1 MSAGPL
7 SELEFFHG
15 LEPGLLAALA
25 DLGRDVTLEAG
36 QVLFREGDPADRFFV
51 LRRGRVAVELHD
63 PVTGSHVVD
72 TVEDGD
78 AVGLSWFVTGTTWV
92 FDARALAPTDVV
104 VWDAVRLRA
113 AFDAD
118 PALGYAVTQRLAR
131 VIYQRLRAARVRML
145 DLYGARR

>member
-1 MSAGPL
+1 MTAAQL
-7 SELEFFHG
+7 SELDFFHG
-15 LEPGLLAALA
+15 IDPALLAELA
-25 DLGRDVTLEAG
+25 DLGRDLAFEAG

-113 AFDAD
+113 ALDAD
-118 PALGYAVTQRLAR
+118 PALGYAVTQRVAR
-131 VIYQRLRAARVRML
+131 VVYQRLRAARVRML
-145 DLYGARR
+145 DLYGVHR

>member
-1 MSAGPL
+1 MSVAQL
-7 SELEFFHG
+7 RELDFFHG
-15 LEPGLLAALA
+15 IDPALLAALA
-25 DLGRDVTLEAG
+25 DLGRDVAFEAG

-104 VWDAVRLRA
+104 VWDAVRLREA
-113 AFDAD
+113 LDAD
-118 PALGYAVTQRLAR
+118 PALGYAVTQRVAR
-131 VIYQRLRAARVRML
+131 VVYQRLRAARVRML
-145 DLYGARR
+145 DLYGVHR